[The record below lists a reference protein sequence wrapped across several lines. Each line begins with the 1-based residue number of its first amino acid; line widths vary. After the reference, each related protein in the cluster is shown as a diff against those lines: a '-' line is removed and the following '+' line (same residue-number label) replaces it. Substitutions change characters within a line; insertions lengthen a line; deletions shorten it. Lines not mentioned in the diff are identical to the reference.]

1 MMHSSLFLLSITG
14 EEELGKAF
22 VFQGIGMG
30 VGMGLVFIP
39 TIVVPLYYFKHR
51 KGLAVGVA
59 MSGATFGGVV
69 FPTGQFLANTLAPN
83 LC

>member
-1 MMHSSLFLLSITG
+1 MMRSSLLLLSITG

-39 TIVVPLYYFKHR
+39 TIVVPLYYFKHQ
-51 KGLAVGVA
+51 KGLAVGVT
-59 MSGATFGGVV
+59 MSGASLGGMV
-69 FPTGQFLANTLAPN
+69 FPTGRFFANLFP
-83 LC
+83 